1 MNRYQRMFAELEKNN
16 EQAFIPFVTIGD
28 PDKQKSF
35 KVIETL
41 VNSGADA
48 LELGIPFS
56 DPLADGPTIQN
67 ATIRAL
73 RSGANLKF
81 CFSLIKQVRDKYPTV
96 PIGLLM
102 YSNLVFANGTES
114 FYQECYEAGVD
125 SVLIADVPLNESK
138 EFHEIALA
146 NNILPVYICPPN
158 INDENIK
165 ILAEKSL
172 AYVYLLSRPGVTGV
186 EVNANMPLKHIIDK
200 LAELKSSP
208 PILGFGIS
216 QPSQVKE
223 AIIAGSRGVIS
234 GSAVAKIIEQYEN
247 DEELMYSNL
256 GDFIQSMKESTRSV
270 ANSAGSSAL

>member
-41 VNSGADA
+41 INSGADA

-81 CFSLIKQVRDKYPTV
+81 CFSLIKEVRNKYPGV

-114 FYQECYEAGVD
+114 FYQECYDAGVD
-125 SVLIADVPLNESK
+125 SVLIADVPLNESQ
-138 EFHEIALA
+138 EFHQIALA
-146 NNILPVYICPPN
+146 NNILP
-158 INDENIK
+158 
-165 ILAEKSL
+165 
-172 AYVYLLSRPGVTGV
+172 LLFLCQKP
-186 EVNANMPLKHIIDK
+186 
-200 LAELKSSP
+200 
-208 PILGFGIS
+208 
-216 QPSQVKE
+216 
-223 AIIAGSRGVIS
+223 
-234 GSAVAKIIEQYEN
+234 
-247 DEELMYSNL
+247 
-256 GDFIQSMKESTRSV
+256 DFPF
-270 ANSAGSSAL
+270 